1 LKPYYSTVRFARLIR
16 IFQFAGMTEHQKRA
30 LTSLINDEQRAVSYA
45 WLARELGVTAL
56 VSKSLLSDF
65 VASSKQKLLVHY
77 LISGDA
83 KSNSTTGSTPSARIV
98 AVVPADKLSSAK
110 ASLETVISEHV
121 YSVQRIAADSTPLSP
136 LSAVS
141 AAVVAQV
148 RALAGD
154 PSSRG
159 QQVRS
164 SFHGLIEPPSDVKIS
179 ASRQSGGGD
188 KGRPVAAAAAPN
200 SFFGKPASTPAA
212 STSSDGIKKPSAS
225 GGGINAFFGKAAAS
239 TNTASVPTPS
249 SSSAP
254 SATTSSTAKKGTMD
268 FFAAKKAPVPIQA
281 PAAAVKPA
289 TVTTMVID
297 DDNVPSSSSAAK
309 AAEKSKSKSAI
320 VIDDDDEEGDAE
332 FDHAAFNME
341 RERQAAKKP
350 VSGSGE
356 GAQSSSAQVKET
368 QNNDDDD
375 DDGIFGN
382 EEDEVEEQTVDDAS
396 KPSSSSSTTTT
407 TAVAAKK
414 APSSSSPKG
423 AAKPRKLK
431 QPKTSKYAS
440 AQMDDEV
447 VVAGNLPGKSPPAKK
462 GSISKSLKKGDGGGG
477 VKDGRKVETRVFMN
491 EDGYMVTQEVFVEEA
506 DEKAAVVK
514 ADNDESASA
523 DVSVS
528 VAAGKMEEDEDDE
541 DSLIPRK
548 PKVATNKPAT
558 VVEDNDDDD
567 DSLIPRKPS
576 STLPSSATTK
586 TKSPS
591 RTTKQSGLTTFFKKG

>member
-1 LKPYYSTVRFARLIR
+1 
-16 IFQFAGMTEHQKRA
+16 MTSSLEQQKRA

-83 KSNSTTGSTPSARIV
+83 KSNSTTCSTPSTRIV

-179 ASRQSGGGD
+179 ASRQAGGGD
-188 KGRPVAAAAAPN
+188 KGRPVPAAAAPN

-239 TNTASVPTPS
+239 TNASVPTPS

-254 SATTSSTAKKGTMD
+254 SATTTSTAKKGTMD
-268 FFAAKKAPVPIQA
+268 FFAAKKAPAPIQA

-297 DDNVPSSSSAAK
+297 DDVPSSSSVAK
-309 AAEKSKSKSAI
+309 VAEKSKSKRAI

-332 FDHAAFNME
+332 FDHAAFELE

-356 GAQSSSAQVKET
+356 SAQSSAQVKET
-368 QNNDDDD
+368 HNKDDDD

-382 EEDEVEEQTVDDAS
+382 EEDEEQTVDDAS
-396 KPSSSSSTTTT
+396 KPSSSTTT
-407 TAVAAKK
+407 TAAAAAAKK

-423 AAKPRKLK
+423 AAKPRKPK

-477 VKDGRKVETRVFMN
+477 GVKDGRKVETRVFMN
-491 EDGYMVTQEVFVEEA
+491 EDGYMVTEEVFVEEV
-506 DEKAAVVK
+506 DEKAAAVK

-523 DVSVS
+523 DASGGVSVS
-528 VAAGKMEEDEDDE
+528 AAAGKMEEDEDDE

-548 PKVATNKPAT
+548 PKVATTKPAT
-558 VVEDNDDDD
+558 VVEDNDDD

-576 STLPSSATTK
+576 STLPALLGTK
-586 TKSPS
+586 NKSPS